1 MKEVALTASP
11 RQSGTKGAARRVRAE
26 GLIPGVVYGPEI
38 EPISVAVTE
47 ADLRTAMRAAA
58 GGISIFAL
66 NVDGD
71 QKKVLLRDVQRHPV
85 TSEVI
90 HVDFHAISMDKPIS
104 IDMPIHYV
112 GTPLGV
118 KEGGIQQIT
127 MRELAISCLP
137 ANIPEQIEV
146 DVSELNIGDSI
157 HVSDLDIPN
166 VDILAEERRTIVV
179 ISAPT
184 VVKAASE
191 EEEEEGVEGEEGEA
205 AEGEEG
211 AEGEAGEAKA
221 EDGEKKEKKEK
232 KDE

>member
-11 RQSGTKGAARRVRAE
+11 RQAGNKGDVRRVRAE

-66 NVDGD
+66 DVDGN

-85 TSEVI
+85 TSEVV
-90 HVDFHAISMDKPIS
+90 HVDFHAISMDQSIS
-104 IDMPIHYV
+104 INMPIHYI
-112 GTPLGV
+112 GNPIGV

-137 ANIPEQIEV
+137 ANIPDQIEV
-146 DVSELNIGDSI
+146 DVSGLDIGDSI
-157 HVSDLDIPN
+157 HVSDLEIPN
-166 VDILAEERRTIVV
+166 AEILAEARRTIVV

-184 VVKAASE
+184 VVKAAT
-191 EEEEEGVEGEEGEA
+191 EEGEEEGEEGEEGEG

-211 AEGEAGEAKA
+211 AEGAEGEEKA
-221 EDGEKKEKKEK
+221 EEGEKKEE
-232 KDE
+232 